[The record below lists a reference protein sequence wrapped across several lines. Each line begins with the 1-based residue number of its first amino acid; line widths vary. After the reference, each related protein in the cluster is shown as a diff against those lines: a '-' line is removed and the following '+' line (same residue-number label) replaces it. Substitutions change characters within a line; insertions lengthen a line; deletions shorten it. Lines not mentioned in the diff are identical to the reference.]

1 MLITEMQ
8 IYRKAAKRR
17 KGEWRIDE
25 IQRCS
30 AFLCALC
37 AEVRQLLT
45 FPHLPHLAVQAAGR
59 MPTPRGPGILPD
71 TGSLAR
77 LDRKTGVPPVRED
90 GASRPSANATAG
102 WKPVGHDRQDACPPA
117 VPPVTV
123 RPARATAASWCC
135 HNGIL
140 PSGKSAMRRVR
151 DSGAHS
157 SGGRFSIR
165 ASAQPISSR
174 TTAANLLIHKR
185 TCSTSLCST
194 NTRILLSVPE

>member
-1 MLITEMQ
+1 MLITEMK

-90 GASRPSANATAG
+90 SASRLSAAATTG
-102 WKPVGHDRQDACPPA
+102 WKPVVPDRRDACPPA
-117 VPPVTV
+117 KPTV
-123 RPARATAASWCC
+123 LGSLPAPQGKSGLGMLPGFTGSGQHARATD
-135 HNGIL
+135 HG
-140 PSGKSAMRRVR
+140 V
-151 DSGAHS
+151 
-157 SGGRFSIR
+157 
-165 ASAQPISSR
+165 
-174 TTAANLLIHKR
+174 
-185 TCSTSLCST
+185 
-194 NTRILLSVPE
+194 